1 MQISINQNLIN
12 TICDQ
17 EGVTYLGLFG
27 SQARGDANK
36 SSDVDLLVNFKQTKS
51 LFQLARIQEKLEGAF
66 DKRVDLVLNTSIKES
81 LKPYILKDLVT
92 LYGRSGFSIE
102 RGYNY
107 EKLLDSCL

>member
-17 EGVTYLGLFG
+17 EGIAYLGLFG

-36 SSDVDLLVNFKQTKS
+36 SSDVDLLVDFKQTKS
-51 LFQLARIQEKLEGAF
+51 FFQLARIQEKLEGAF
-66 DKRVDLVLNTSIKES
+66 DKKVDLVLNTSIKEP

-92 LYGRSGFSIE
+92 LYG
-102 RGYNY
+102 
-107 EKLLDSCL
+107 KK